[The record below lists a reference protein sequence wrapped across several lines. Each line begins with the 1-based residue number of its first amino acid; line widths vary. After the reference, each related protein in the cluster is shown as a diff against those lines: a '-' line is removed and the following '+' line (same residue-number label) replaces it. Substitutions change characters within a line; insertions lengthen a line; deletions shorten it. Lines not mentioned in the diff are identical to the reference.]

1 MLSLLGTF
9 VFGGIIIFLLIL
21 LCAYVAS
28 EFEGTILEKMAEV
41 LFYIVLTLAM
51 IFIAYIVI
59 SFTKIL
65 LSYIVI
71 SFTKILLS

>member
-21 LCAYVAS
+21 LCVFLATT
-28 EFEGTILEKMAEV
+28 FEDTILEKIAEV
-41 LFYIVLTLAM
+41 LFYIVL
-51 IFIAYIVI
+51 IIGVVFIAYILV

-65 LSYIVI
+65 LS
-71 SFTKILLS
+71 

>member
-21 LCAYVAS
+21 LCAFVATA
-28 EFEGTILEKMAEV
+28 FEDTILEKMAEV
-41 LFYIVLTLAM
+41 LFYIVLILAM
-51 IFIAYIVI
+51 IFIAYILV

-65 LSYIVI
+65 LP
-71 SFTKILLS
+71 